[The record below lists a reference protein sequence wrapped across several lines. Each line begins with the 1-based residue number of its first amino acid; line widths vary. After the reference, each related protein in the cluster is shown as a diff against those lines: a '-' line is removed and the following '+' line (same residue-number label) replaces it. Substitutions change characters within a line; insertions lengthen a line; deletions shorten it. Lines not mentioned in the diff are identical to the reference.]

1 MEALQ
6 QERAAYVQEQKD
18 MVFAEEGTVGR
29 HSQKTLK
36 AKLETF
42 KEIRGFH
49 EQSFRQH
56 CRQLQQE

>member
-18 MVFAEEGTVGR
+18 MIFAENTVGR
-29 HSQKTLK
+29 QSQKTLK
-36 AKLETF
+36 AKLEAF
-42 KEIRGFH
+42 HEIRSFH

-56 CRQLQQE
+56 CRQVQQE